1 MVAGLVAE
9 VVAHSLA
16 ECIDFGVVV
25 GVTVAA
31 LLMLDRQFV

>member
-9 VVAHSLA
+9 VVAHSLVG
-16 ECIDFGVVV
+16 CIDSGVVA